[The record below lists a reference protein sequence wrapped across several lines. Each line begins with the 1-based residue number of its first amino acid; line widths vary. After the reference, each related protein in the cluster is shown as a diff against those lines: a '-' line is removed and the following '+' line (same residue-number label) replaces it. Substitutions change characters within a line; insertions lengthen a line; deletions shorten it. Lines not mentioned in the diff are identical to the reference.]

1 MSYFILYFFASVL
14 NIAMSLIFFKERW
27 VSYAARIDLQGNN
40 IFLCCI
46 MKW

>member
-1 MSYFILYFFASVL
+1 MSCFILYFFASVQ
-14 NIAMSLIFFKERW
+14 NIAMSLIFLTERW
-27 VSYAARIDLQGNN
+27 VSYAAGIDLQGNN